1 MSRKRKDLDGSAG
14 EPLWSSVFFLGFGMA
29 LLLFLVAIEH
39 QNWFTLKPATGTAA
53 AMSYAS
59 TGNGA
64 KS

>member
-1 MSRKRKDLDGSAG
+1 MAREKNRSSGSSD
-14 EPLWSSVFFLGFGMA
+14 EPVWSSLFFLGFGLT

-59 TGNGA
+59 TTNGA